1 MIWRLIR
8 TLGWLVGGAIGGFA
22 GAAALMRGAVTS
34 RGDAESDE
42 LALVAIFNGIE
53 IASHSATFRGG
64 SVLAWFGG
72 VSLDLRDATLA
83 PGASI
88 DVRAL
93 FGGVAIRVPPTWR
106 VEAHGTAIAGGWDSS
121 AAQPDDPEAP
131 LLLVNV
137 TAAMGGASVTN

>member
-8 TLGWLVGGAIGGFA
+8 TIGLLSAGAIGGFA
-22 GAAALMRGAVTS
+22 GAAALMRG
-34 RGDAESDE
+34 DAESDE
-42 LALVAIFNGIE
+42 LALVAIFDGIE
-53 IASHSATFRGG
+53 LANHSPTFRGG

-106 VEAHGTAIAGGWDSS
+106 VEAHGAAIAGGWDSS
-121 AAQPDDPEAP
+121 AARPDDPEAP

-137 TAAMGGASVTN
+137 TAAMGGASITN

>member
-8 TLGWLVGGAIGGFA
+8 TIGLLTAGAIGGFA
-22 GAAALMRGAVTS
+22 GAAALMRGAVRS

-42 LALVAIFNGIE
+42 LALVAIFDGIE
-53 IASHSATFRGG
+53 LANHSPTFRGG

-106 VEAHGTAIAGGWDSS
+106 VEAHGAAIAGGWDSS
-121 AAQPDDPEAP
+121 AARPDDPEAP

-137 TAAMGGASVTN
+137 TAAMGGASITN

>member
-8 TLGWLVGGAIGGFA
+8 TVLLLIAGAVGGFA
-22 GAAALMRGAVTS
+22 GAAALMRGAVPS
-34 RGDAESDE
+34 HGDADSDE

-53 IASHSATFRGG
+53 LANHSATFRGG

-83 PGASI
+83 PGAHI
-88 DVRAL
+88 DVRAM

-106 VEAHGTAIAGGWDSS
+106 VEAHGTAVAGGWDSS

-131 LLLVNV
+131 TLLVNV
-137 TAAMGGASVTN
+137 VAAMGGASVTN

>member
-8 TLGWLVGGAIGGFA
+8 SVGLLTVGAIGGFA

-34 RGDAESDE
+34 RGDEDSDE
-42 LALVAIFNGIE
+42 IALVAIFNGIDL
-53 IASHSATFRGG
+53 ASHSAAFRGG

-72 VSLDLRDATLA
+72 VSLDLRDATPA

-106 VEAHGTAIAGGWDSS
+106 VEVHGAAFAGGWDSS
-121 AAQPDDPEAP
+121 AARPDDPEAP
-131 LLLVNV
+131 LLRVNV
-137 TAAMGGASVTN
+137 IAAMGGVSVTN